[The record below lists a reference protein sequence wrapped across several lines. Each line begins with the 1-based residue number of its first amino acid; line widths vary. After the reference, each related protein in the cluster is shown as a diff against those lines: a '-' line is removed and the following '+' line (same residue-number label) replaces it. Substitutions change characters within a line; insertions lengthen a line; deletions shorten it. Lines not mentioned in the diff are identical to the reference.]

1 MAHTAKRIENEGSSC
16 CDARE
21 RSSWSARLLLSLPA
35 PRPPARRSVER
46 LIHEPAPGEHPPSRP
61 RLRTARW
68 LNPRRRRLA
77 VKPSRSAAS
86 ACQSAASVS
95 TLIPVPRAM
104 PHDAATLPRW
114 RVSVVPSGQLSPLAR
129 TGDPGTRQPNSGL
142 SVPYQASPQL
152 RDGLGGFSSHPFS
165 SDRMDLG

>member
-1 MAHTAKRIENEGSSC
+1 MVSAAFTVVACTASAGATVGRASDPRTCAWGASSVTATSENGEV
-16 CDARE
+16 
-21 RSSWSARLLLSLPA
+21 
-35 PRPPARRSVER
+35 VEST
-46 LIHEPAPGEHPPSRP
+46 PQ
-61 RLRTARW
+61 T
-68 LNPRRRRLA
+68 
-77 VKPSRSAAS
+77 SRSAAS